1 MRCALTLPRI
11 TQNALLVYQRISG
24 MITAVNPVIHAS
36 VYSLE
41 DEFHTV
47 RLCDGSEDDGI
58 MNGNIAVPTAPM
70 TPIQASAPSHH
81 ARCEAPL
88 RAATRPP
95 SRPAYAEAGTSHR
108 IAWARKLTSQS
119 PVERSTI
126 CRSGVWAVAG
136 SGPRTR

>member
-11 TQNALLVYQRISG
+11 TQNAQLVYQRISG
-24 MITAVNPVIHAS
+24 MNTAVNPVIHAS

-58 MNGNIAVPTAPM
+58 MNGNIAVPTVQM

-81 ARCEAPL
+81 ARGVVPL
-88 RAATRPP
+88 HSPRPESAGREQRRRADATPQRE
-95 SRPAYAEAGTSHR
+95 PAGALA
-108 IAWARKLTSQS
+108 
-119 PVERSTI
+119 
-126 CRSGVWAVAG
+126 
-136 SGPRTR
+136 